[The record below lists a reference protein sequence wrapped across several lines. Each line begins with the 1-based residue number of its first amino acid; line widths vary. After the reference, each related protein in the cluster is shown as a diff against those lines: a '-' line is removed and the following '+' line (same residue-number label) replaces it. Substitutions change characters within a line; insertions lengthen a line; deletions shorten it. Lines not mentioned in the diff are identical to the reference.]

1 VNQTAVA
8 EFCEALPDA
17 LVVADPETGA
27 VAQVNERACE
37 LFGRDEA
44 ALVGERFGALWDEG
58 SDAGAIEE
66 RIDRVLD
73 GERVSF
79 EGWIDPP
86 TGDRRFVEVR
96 LASARVGGETT
107 VVASVRDTGERRVYE
122 QELEQYRR
130 RLDGAMFAGDL
141 AWWEMDVETGAV
153 QFHEHKA
160 QMLGYSPERF
170 DTYEDFT
177 ELVHP
182 DDYDRAMAAMRGH
195 LEGDTEKYD
204 VEYRIET
211 ADGSYRWFHD
221 VGGVTQ
227 WDDGRPRK
235 VTGIVIDVSS
245 RKEAERRLRE
255 KNEQLVLLNRLVRHD
270 IRNDM
275 GVALGWL
282 NVAVED
288 AAPEVRERLERVEDA
303 AEHAVE
309 LTHSVRDLMN
319 VIEGDE
325 PAETEPVE
333 LRPVLESQVERARE
347 SDEHATVEVAAPL
360 PDVTVRANAML
371 SSVFDN
377 LLTNAVRHSD
387 RESPTVT
394 VEADDRGETV
404 RVAVA
409 DDGPGVPDDRKEEIF
424 ARGEQGIESS
434 GSGLGLYLVATL
446 VDAYGGDVWV
456 EDREPTGALFYVEL
470 PTVEAGRDER
480 RP

>member
-1 VNQTAVA
+1 
-8 EFCEALPDA
+8 
-17 LVVADPETGA
+17 
-27 VAQVNERACE
+27 
-37 LFGRDEA
+37 
-44 ALVGERFGALWDEG
+44 
-58 SDAGAIEE
+58 
-66 RIDRVLD
+66 
-73 GERVSF
+73 
-79 EGWIDPP
+79 
-86 TGDRRFVEVR
+86 
-96 LASARVGGETT
+96 
-107 VVASVRDTGERRVYE
+107 
-122 QELEQYRR
+122 
-130 RLDGAMFAGDL
+130 
-141 AWWEMDVETGAV
+141 
-153 QFHEHKA
+153 
-160 QMLGYSPERF
+160 MLGYSPERF

-195 LEGDTEKYD
+195 LEGDAEKYD

-235 VTGIVIDVSS
+235 VTGIVIDVSG

-255 KNEQLVLLNRLVRHD
+255 KNEQLVLLNRIVRHD

-282 NVAVED
+282 NVVVED

-456 EDREPTGALFYVEL
+456 EDREPTGAVFYVEL

>member
-17 LVVADPETGA
+17 LVVVDPETE
-27 VAQVNERACE
+27 VVQQVNERASE

-44 ALVGERFGALWDEG
+44 ALVGERFGALCDG
-58 SDAGAIEE
+58 RPGAAPIE
-66 RIDRVLD
+66 DRLRGGLD
-73 GERVSF
+73 GERTAF

-86 TGDRRFVEVR
+86 TGDRRFVEAR
-96 LASARVGGETT
+96 LGEARVDGETA
-107 VVASVRDTGERRVYE
+107 VVASIRDTGERRVYE

-141 AWWEMDVETGAV
+141 AWWEMDVETGSV
-153 QFHEHKA
+153 RFHEHKA

-182 DDYDRAMAAMRGH
+182 DDHDRAMQAMRDH
-195 LEGDTEKYD
+195 LEGDAEKYD

-221 VGGVTQ
+221 VGGVTK
-227 WDDGRPRK
+227 WDDGAPRK
-235 VTGIVIDVSS
+235 VTGIVVDVSG

-255 KNEQLVLLNRLVRHD
+255 KNEQLTLLNRVVRHD

-282 NVAVED
+282 NVVADE
-288 AAPEVRERLERVEDA
+288 ASAEVRARLERVEDA

-309 LTHSVRDLMN
+309 LTHSVGDLMN
-319 VIEGDE
+319 AIEGDE
-325 PAETEPVE
+325 ATETRPVE
-333 LRPVLESQVERARE
+333 LRPALESQIERARE
-347 SDEHATVEVAAPL
+347 SYGHATVEVASPL
-360 PDVTVRANAML
+360 PDVPVRANAML

-394 VEADDRGETV
+394 VEADVRDETV
-404 RVAVA
+404 RIAVA
-409 DDGPGVPDDRKEEIF
+409 DDGPGVPDDRKAEIF
-424 ARGEQGIESS
+424 SRGERSLESS

-456 EDREPTGALFYVEL
+456 EDREPTGAVFCVEL
-470 PTVEAGRDER
+470 PTAGDDPDGER
-480 RP
+480 